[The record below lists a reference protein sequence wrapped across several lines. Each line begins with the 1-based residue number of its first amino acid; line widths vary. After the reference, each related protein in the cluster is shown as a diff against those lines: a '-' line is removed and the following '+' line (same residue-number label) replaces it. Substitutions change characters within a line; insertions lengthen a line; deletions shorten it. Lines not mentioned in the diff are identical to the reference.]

1 MKEQDT
7 QVSISSF
14 LLFAICFFSGV
25 IVGSILTY
33 YCLHKKIKDHD
44 DNFSALD
51 NSANELRYSNHP
63 NNLIQNSIFFIS
75 MNDMTQND
83 NIPFNDHSDSLNN
96 DDTFL

>member
-7 QVSISSF
+7 QVCINSF
-14 LLFAICFFSGV
+14 LLFAICFFSGL

-33 YCLHKKIKDHD
+33 YLHKKTKDHD

-75 MNDMTQND
+75 MNDMRQND